1 MRLLCLIQFGFVNF
15 GRSAGQKR
23 NEGVIRSLNDA
34 KVETQTVT
42 LERHARVRTRHRS
55 CAVPWLLAG
64 ATLLSAHAAAQA
76 NARATLHACEG
87 GAMIGMAT
95 FRERHSGE
103 GIKLVDVDVR
113 VEGSAMTEGPHAVH
127 IHETAACDPCGAARG
142 HFDPGPN
149 SNTNPDGNHPFH
161 SGDLVN
167 LVVDASGSGAMST
180 TTSRV
185 TVSPG
190 PLSILDEDGSAL
202 IIHVGADTYCPEGV
216 VAGCAGG
223 ARAAC
228 GIIEAE

>member
-1 MRLLCLIQFGFVNF
+1 MTVPRQVPV
-15 GRSAGQKR
+15 R
-23 NEGVIRSLNDA
+23 
-34 KVETQTVT
+34 TQTS
-42 LERHARVRTRHRS
+42 S
-55 CAVPWLLAG
+55 CAVACLLAA
-64 ATLLSAHAAAQA
+64 ATLAGVGAAAQPSA
-76 NARATLHACEG
+76 SATLHACEG
-87 GAMIGMAT
+87 GATIGTAT
-95 FRERHSGE
+95 FQERPSGE
-103 GIKLVDVDVR
+103 GIKLVDVEVR
-113 VEGSAMTEGPHAVH
+113 VEGSAMAEGPHAVH
-127 IHETAACDPCGAARG
+127 IHETAACDPCGAAQG

-167 LVVDASGSGAMST
+167 LVVDAAGTGAMST

-228 GIIEAE
+228 GIIVAE